1 MGAEYERWIAF
12 EYSDTRVCTNSH
24 TLRQGTERPRAR
36 ARARVTAS
44 RDGAHGRDERRVR
57 ADERGED
64 ESPAREVRDATDI
77 APRRRDAHDA
87 ATTRRDDGARTD
99 DGSTLRDSIRR
110 APQDGKLASTEP
122 ERRTAERAEGGESV
136 EREASVAGRAT
147 VDRCA
152 TRCDAMRTRCDK
164 RPLGERWDVD
174 SDSRRARR
182 RVARAGVEDDGE
194 RRRGN
199 GCIVED
205 ARAGRGTRDG
215 R

>member
-1 MGAEYERWIAF
+1 MTRAECERTRAF
-12 EYSDTRVCTNSH
+12 DISDIRICTNSDPP
-24 TLRQGTERPRAR
+24 RQGTERPRASTR
-36 ARARVTAS
+36 ARASLS
-44 RDGAHGRDERRVR
+44 RDGARGRDERRVR

-64 ESPAREVRDATDI
+64 ESPAREVRDAT
-77 APRRRDAHDA
+77 ATATTRRDG

-99 DGSTLRDSIRR
+99 DGSTPRFDSSR
-110 APQDGKLASTEP
+110 PQDGKLATTEH